1 MIFQEALPKEFVY
14 TYKYEKLTVLK
25 QFIPVYDMLARS
37 NPGKQT
43 LEGYLNKHEQKY
55 GNNLII
61 ESSRYPKNDYLL
73 IDRRYFDELYGK
85 LFHSKFF
92 NLGYIDSPF
101 TMELLKEEN

>member
-1 MIFQEALPKEFVY
+1 M
-14 TYKYEKLTVLK
+14 
-25 QFIPVYDMLARS
+25 
-37 NPGKQT
+37 
-43 LEGYLNKHEQKY
+43 EGYLNKHEQKY

-73 IDRRYFDELYGK
+73 IDRRYFDKMKVKCNATELYGK